1 MSVYSDIANSNDEEE
16 ERILR
21 SYAKRQAA
29 AEDEEPL
36 ELNCKDCEYYDPEN
50 ENCSYLSCDGLDCED
65 APCGFRLLADYYE
78 YELADD
84 DLYDEGT
91 VIVNGKPYVYEM
103 TLSMK
108 VPDEKCCRVFV
119 EGNYYYF
126 G

>member
-1 MSVYSDIANSNDEEE
+1 MMKSKMTD
-16 ERILR
+16 
-21 SYAKRQAA
+21 
-29 AEDEEPL
+29 

-50 ENCSYLSCDGLDCED
+50 ENCSYLSCDGLSCDD
-65 APCGFRLLADYYE
+65 APCWFRELGDYY
-78 YELADD
+78 D
-84 DLYDEGT
+84 YDYGDEDNT
-91 VIVNGKPYVYEM
+91 IIINGKTYQYEM